1 MQLQLHES
9 MTQHQLKR
17 LRHVSLPGKLPADVI
32 TDIRTLKPT
41 AHNLTQRNHSY
52 YSPIINAADHESSSS
67 RRCVSFHVGVELFG
81 SDRRRCEA
89 TIECRAPSIHREKL
103 GAVAFAR
110 HAQHDPLT
118 LDNCFRVRTC
128 VRHVIVRSEERR
140 VGKECRSRWSPYH

>member
-41 AHNLTQRNHSY
+41 AHNLTQCNHSY

-67 RRCVSFHVGVELFG
+67 RRCVSFHVGVEL
-81 SDRRRCEA
+81 DRKSTRLNSSHLV
-89 TIECRAPSIHREKL
+89 ISY
-103 GAVAFAR
+103 AVFC
-110 HAQHDPLT
+110 LKKK
-118 LDNCFRVRTC
+118 
-128 VRHVIVRSEERR
+128 I
-140 VGKECRSRWSPYH
+140 

>member
-32 TDIRTLKPT
+32 TDIRTLKPA

-89 TIECRAPSIHREKL
+89 TIECRAQIGRASCRE
-103 GAVAFAR
+103 
-110 HAQHDPLT
+110 
-118 LDNCFRVRTC
+118 RV
-128 VRHVIVRSEERR
+128 
-140 VGKECRSRWSPYH
+140 